1 MGGDW
6 AWRLRS
12 TAQCRLNGRDSNAPR
27 ANAALACDVQLR
39 AAGDWVMKKSLRKIT
54 AAALLGS
61 IALFEMGCAHAH
73 EGPMEK
79 AGRKTDEAAS
89 DVKHDVKK
97 AAD

>member
-1 MGGDW
+1 
-6 AWRLRS
+6 
-12 TAQCRLNGRDSNAPR
+12 
-27 ANAALACDVQLR
+27 
-39 AAGDWVMKKSLRKIT
+39 MKKSLRMVT

-73 EGPMEK
+73 EGPVEK

-97 AAD
+97 ATD

>member
-1 MGGDW
+1 
-6 AWRLRS
+6 
-12 TAQCRLNGRDSNAPR
+12 
-27 ANAALACDVQLR
+27 
-39 AAGDWVMKKSLRKIT
+39 MKKTLRMVT

-61 IALFEMGCAHAH
+61 IAVLEMGCAHAH

-97 AAD
+97 ATD